1 MTDDLLNRYLPA
13 PLRDWVE
20 RRYYARVNE
29 QARMEALIHDEA
41 FWAAPAHH
49 VGLFSDH
56 GVVHV
61 RDVARQILQVLEVAH
76 GLLLPA
82 RPPERFV
89 GFMQGYGVALAY
101 LHDIGMADFSA
112 FGRAMHPEFAAQA
125 VFHPD
130 MDELVGAIW
139 AQGCGGMRD
148 RLQALADAG
157 ALGVPPALALREIL
171 ALSPAHSKS
180 KVPIAVLND
189 RAALRATIQ
198 RSVGADLA
206 TLYREQRQRSERP
219 VADTDCP
226 PRGHVTSGSRA
237 QPAAHG
243 PGAPAPQPGPP
254 HPELSTAVSRHY
266 ADFRRDSF
274 GWLTADR
281 PELRELADDVIDTL
295 RALRAADALRQRGT
309 VQKTS
314 GGYEVFISQQ
324 TGHAVYALRLGGD
337 RLYMLEVGD
346 RMSAGEAN
354 IASTEIDRSGNLR
367 VSFHRGAFADEAALE
382 QAILATATIVQDV
395 RDDVIES
402 FRRAKAPPHGLKPA
416 EQIETWLES
425 TDDHPGFA
433 DRVRAELRRMR
444 PSDSGVIDIV
454 PSLTGV
460 PELERDR
467 YLAMTPIEEHGA
479 WDLTRRQDLLD
490 SMARAGYKT
499 DGIDPTAAFR
509 HVRLAHLV
517 AGETLVEA
525 GAPATMVYVPL
536 DDGLTIIP
544 LGGYAAFSVQAWMPL
559 GNTGVIRGAVRNGTI
574 VAERPVSALMIPKD
588 VYLRHWHHTY
598 SEDELR
604 ARLYRS
610 EP

>member
-1 MTDDLLNRYLPA
+1 MMMSEDPLDRYLPT
-13 PLRDWVE
+13 PLRAWVE

-41 FWAAPAHH
+41 FWAAPARH

-76 GLLLPA
+76 GLLLPP
-82 RPPERFV
+82 RPPERFA
-89 GFMQGYGVALAY
+89 GFMRGYGVALAY

-148 RLQALADAG
+148 RLAALSG
-157 ALGVPPALALREIL
+157 ALGVPPELALREIL

-198 RSVGADLA
+198 RSVGTDLA
-206 TLYREQRQRSERP
+206 TLYRLQSQR
-219 VADTDCP
+219 
-226 PRGHVTSGSRA
+226 RGGPEPGPGD
-237 QPAAHG
+237 PAAPGG
-243 PGAPAPQPGPP
+243 P
-254 HPELSTAVSRHY
+254 LSRHY

-274 GWLTADR
+274 GWLTDDR
-281 PELRELADDVIDTL
+281 PELRVLADDVIDTL

-337 RLYMLEVGD
+337 QLYMLEVGD

-402 FRRAKAPPHGLKPA
+402 FRRAEAPPGLKPA
-416 EQIETWLES
+416 AQIETWLES

-444 PSDSGVIDIV
+444 PADRGVIDIV
-454 PSLTGV
+454 PSLSGV

-467 YLAMTPIEEHGA
+467 YLATAPIEERGA
-479 WDLTRRQDLLD
+479 WDLAGRRALLGR
-490 SMARAGYKT
+490 MAQAGYKT
-499 DGIDPTAAFR
+499 AGIDPLAAFR
-509 HVRLAHLV
+509 HVRLARLA

-544 LGGYAAFSVQAWMPL
+544 LGGYAAFSVRAWMPL

-574 VAERPVSALMIPKD
+574 VAERPVRALMIPKD
-588 VYLRHWHHTY
+588 VYLRHWHHPY

-604 ARLYRS
+604 ARLG
-610 EP
+610 EVKGKK